1 MRLVDRRADG
11 WVPTLSW
18 THRLP
23 SPRRTSAFDDAAIA
37 AGREPAAIR
46 HVLNIGPGL
55 VHPEAP
61 AELGQV
67 PGIDTFI
74 LMSDDPG

>member
-1 MRLVDRRADG
+1 MPRGQARGRLGAHAELDSPAAVTEANRRI
-11 WVPTLSW
+11 
-18 THRLP
+18 
-23 SPRRTSAFDDAAIA
+23 DDAAFA
-37 AGREPAAIR
+37 AGREPAANR
-46 HVLNIGPGL
+46 RVLNIGPGL

-67 PGIDTFI
+67 PGIDMFV

>member
-1 MRLVDRRADG
+1 MRG
-11 WVPTLSW
+11 
-18 THRLP
+18 RLGAHAELD
-23 SPRRTSAFDDAAIA
+23 SPAAVTEASQPIDDAAVA
-37 AGREPAAIR
+37 VGREPAAIR
-46 HVLNIGPGL
+46 SMLNIGPGL